1 MAKKEEREIV
11 VIGAGPAGYAAAFK
25 ASDLGLNVTL
35 IGKEA
40 EPGGTCLHEGCI
52 PVKTLVEVLK
62 IKEEAAKAKDWGM
75 EFTAPKID
83 VKSLLKWK
91 DETVKKLTEGI
102 GVLSKD
108 REIEYIRGT
117 ATFLSEHEIEVNP
130 HEGDQFTLVFEK
142 VILATGSVPKE
153 LPKAKF
159 DKKRIINSTTAL
171 ELKKIPETML
181 VVGGG
186 FVGPSLGSIYASLGS
201 KVSLAESTSGI
212 LSWLDQDL
220 ADIFNKQNVEL
231 FTDIFLETMVE
242 EAIVK
247 DDKVKVSFKNKEKS
261 WEEEYDLVLV
271 AQGREPNTSQLQLDK
286 AGVEIDEEG
295 FVQVDE
301 SRKTSNENIYAI
313 GDITEKPFYA
323 NKASHEGQ
331 LVAEVLAG
339 KETQGYSLNAIPSI
353 IATPLTEIAWCG
365 LSEVEAKKQEVEIK
379 VVKFPWSASGRAASM
394 GIRHG
399 LTKLII
405 DKESGRIVGGG
416 VVGEKAG
423 SLIAEIAFAIEMS
436 ASAEDVALTMHPHPT
451 LSETIMEAAES
462 YFGSPTHLA
471 GKKND

>member
-25 ASDLGLNVTL
+25 ASDLGLKVTL

-62 IKEEAAKAKDWGM
+62 LKEEAAKAKDSGM
-75 EFTAPKID
+75 EFTAPKVD
-83 VKSLLKWK
+83 VKALLKWK
-91 DETVKKLTEGI
+91 DEIVKKLTEGI

-117 ATFLSEHEIEVNP
+117 ATFLSEQEIEVKP
-130 HEGDQFTLVFEK
+130 HEGDRFTFAFK
-142 VILATGSVPKE
+142 KAILATGSVPKE

-159 DKKRIINSTTAL
+159 DNKRIINSTTAL
-171 ELKKIPETML
+171 ELKIIPETML

-247 DDKVKVSFKNKEKS
+247 NDKVKVSLKNKEKS

-271 AQGREPNTSQLQLDK
+271 AQGREPKTSQLQLDK

-301 SRKTSNENIYAI
+301 SRKTSNENVYAI
-313 GDITEKPFYA
+313 GDITEKPLYA

-339 KETQGYSLNAIPSI
+339 KEIHGYSLNAIPSI